1 MLSIKEIDCF
11 YGDLHVLW
19 GVCLEIEEK
28 TITAIIGSNG
38 AGKTTLLN
46 SIVGLKRVKSGAIFW
61 GGERIDHL
69 RPYEIAAMGI
79 SMVPEGRRLFPE
91 MTVQENLELGAYA
104 KSARSRMGQNK
115 TWIFDLFPRLRDR
128 LDQRAG
134 SLSGG
139 EQQMLA
145 IGRALMAVPKLLILD
160 EPSLGLMPLLTEAI
174 FGVMGEINARG
185 VTVLIVEQNVAETLS
200 RADRY
205 YILEIGRITHSGECK
220 DFTKH
225 AELRKAYLGW

>member
-1 MLSIKEIDCF
+1 MLSIKQIDCF
-11 YGDLHVLW
+11 YGDLQILW
-19 GVCLEIEEK
+19 DVSLEIEEK

-46 SIVGLKRVKSGAIFW
+46 SIVGLKRVKSGAISW

-69 RPYEIAAMGI
+69 RPYQIAAMGI
-79 SMVPEGRRLFPE
+79 SMVPEGRRLFTD
-91 MTVQENLELGAYA
+91 MTVLENLELGAYA
-104 KSARSRMGQNK
+104 KAVRSHMRQNK
-115 TWIFDLFPRLRDR
+115 TWIFDLFPRIKDR
-128 LDQRAG
+128 LGQRAG

-145 IGRALMAVPKLLILD
+145 IGRALMAEPKLLILD

-174 FGVMGEINARG
+174 FEVMGEIRARG
-185 VTVLIVEQNVAETLS
+185 VTVLIVEQNVAETLAK
-200 RADRY
+200 ADKY
-205 YILEIGRITHSGECK
+205 YILEVGRITHSGSCE

>member
-1 MLSIKEIDCF
+1 MLSIKQIDCF
-11 YGDLHVLW
+11 YGDLQILW
-19 GVCLEIEEK
+19 DVSLEIEEK

-46 SIVGLKRVKSGAIFW
+46 SIVGLKRVKSGAISW

-69 RPYEIAAMGI
+69 RSYQIAAMGI
-79 SMVPEGRRLFPE
+79 SMVPEGRRLFPD
-91 MTVQENLELGAYA
+91 MTVLENLELGAYA
-104 KSARSRMGQNK
+104 KSARSRISQNK
-115 TWIFDLFPRLRDR
+115 AWIFDLFPRIRDR
-128 LDQRAG
+128 LSQRAG

-145 IGRALMAVPKLLILD
+145 IGRALMAEPKLLILD
-160 EPSLGLMPLLTEAI
+160 EPSLGLMPILTEAI
-174 FGVMGEINARG
+174 FEVMGEIRARG
-185 VTVLIVEQNVAETLS
+185 VTVLIVEQNVAETLT

-205 YILEIGRITHSGECK
+205 YILEVGRITHSGSCE